1 MSKEDREVLDMAN
14 GVREESAEATK
25 GVQPVKVGNS
35 VPRWKRPD
43 FRRMISEVAGWT
55 GFGAVMLACMLAGC
69 CPMGVAVPV
78 FTGCFAWVAIRVD
91 RFFRG

>member
-1 MSKEDREVLDMAN
+1 MK
-14 GVREESAEATK
+14 
-25 GVQPVKVGNS
+25 
-35 VPRWKRPD
+35 
-43 FRRMISEVAGWT
+43 RMIAIVLV
-55 GFGAVMLACMLAGC
+55 AVMLACMLAGC